1 VTSGP
6 TTTIEPVPRPRTG
19 TIIRRATKLGISYEL
34 RFTYR
39 GEKVSHHIGGSWEG
53 WTEER
58 VEEERKFVV
67 RQVERGEYVPPRAE
81 TAPIPAGDGVPSF
94 QVLASIVLARKKRRV
109 SDKTYADLK
118 WRLDTAVDHF
128 GAYPVDQID
137 VAVADAFVEA
147 KLLEREA
154 IVNAAAAG
162 RPLREEYADP
172 RTGRRH
178 QRRRRGLS
186 NSSINKVLV
195 GVRRVLKE
203 AKRRGLVEHNP
214 LEDPECYL
222 RSQSPRRS
230 FLELAQ
236 VMALLEAAQE
246 LDREQRR
253 LEWRDVRTIRS
264 SPEPATWLAEKY
276 GVSETLIRRIRRGE
290 IWTERRPREA
300 TMLPMVATLVLAGPR
315 ISELCKLEAPQL
327 DLAARAV
334 RLPRVKT
341 DAAER
346 VIPMVPSLH
355 DVLLSHRADQSRQGG
370 PAFVTRN
377 GTRQHP
383 DNVRTR
389 ILANVRTRAN
399 ELLGDRGQEPIAH
412 LTPHTL
418 RRTFASLLAEVGVS
432 PRRAMYLIGHTDP
445 TFTMRVYQQVLDM
458 GGTAPDQLEE
468 LLGCAVDE
476 AFTLLS
482 GREVWTPKGHSAA
495 KNPRH
500 ASAESRP

>member
-1 VTSGP
+1 M
-6 TTTIEPVPRPRTG
+6 PRPRTG
-19 TIIRRATKLGISYEL
+19 SIIRKPTNLGTSYGL

-39 GEKVSHHIGGSWEG
+39 GEKVYHHIGGSWEG
-53 WTEER
+53 WNDER
-58 VEEERKFVV
+58 AEEERRFVM
-67 RQVERGEYVPPRAE
+67 RQVDRGEYVAPRPE
-81 TAPIPAGDGVPSF
+81 TAPIAAGEELPTF

-128 GAYPVDQID
+128 GPYAVDQID
-137 VAVADAFVEA
+137 VALADAFVET

-154 IVNAAAAG
+154 ILEAAAAG
-162 RPLREEYADP
+162 QPLVEEYTDP
-172 RTGRRH
+172 RTGGRH

-195 GVRRVLKE
+195 SVRRVLKE
-203 AKRRGLVEHNP
+203 AKRRGLVERNA

-222 RSQSPRRS
+222 RSESPRRS
-230 FLELAQ
+230 FLEIPQL
-236 VMALLEAAQE
+236 MALLEAARE
-246 LDREQRR
+246 LDREQLR
-253 LEWRDVRTIRS
+253 LEWRDVRTIRDS
-264 SPEPATWLAEKY
+264 QEPATRLAARY

-290 IWTERRPREA
+290 IWTDDRPRAAIREP
-300 TMLPMVATLVLAGPR
+300 LVATLALAGPR
-315 ISELCKLEAPQL
+315 ISELCKLDESQL
-327 DLAARAV
+327 DVASRAI
-334 RLPRVKT
+334 RIPRVKT

-346 VIPMVPSLH
+346 VVPMMPRLH
-355 DVLLSHRADQSRQGG
+355 DALLTQRAKQCKQGG

-383 DNVRTR
+383 DNVRTH

-399 ELLGDRGQEPIAH
+399 ALLNDRGEPPIGH

-418 RRTFASLLAEVGVS
+418 RRTFASVLAEVGVS

-445 TFTMRVYQQVLDM
+445 TLTMRVYQQVLDM
-458 GGTAPDQLEE
+458 GGTAPKQLEQ
-468 LLGCAVDE
+468 LLGCTADE

-482 GREVWTPKGHSAA
+482 GREVWTPKGHSAP
-495 KNPRH
+495 KNPGQV
-500 ASAESRP
+500 SAESRR